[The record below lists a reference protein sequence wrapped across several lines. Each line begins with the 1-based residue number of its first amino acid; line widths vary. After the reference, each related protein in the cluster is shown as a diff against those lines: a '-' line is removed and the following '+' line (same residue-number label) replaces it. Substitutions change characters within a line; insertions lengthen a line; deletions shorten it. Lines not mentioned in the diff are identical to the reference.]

1 MAAPAAPPGN
11 EYGWGPSQSSVA
23 WPPANRKAEDLVSPP
38 LIAMVAVVGTAFLVV
53 FYVRLLSR
61 HLGRCRRRWRQWRR
75 RRRLGLS
82 TDLESNG
89 GGGGG
94 GGFGF
99 DYYSSGASSNYF
111 LSPYGLD
118 DSAIKTL
125 PLSFFSAKAARHL
138 FYRECAVCLVEF
150 EENDSLRTLPLC
162 AHAFHVDCIDVWLR
176 SHANCPLCRA
186 AVFRQDSSS
195 PFVPMRAARI
205 RPSFDD
211 FLLDPPLPPPP
222 PPPPPPE
229 SDYSLSEIAPDTRL
243 PGDDAPVR
251 RPEQRRRS
259 ELPPETILLL
269 RIRAEPG
276 GGAHDSG
283 RLHRVTAVEIPPPR
297 VLEQAV
303 AVPFWWRRRW
313 LLLLPDGQGVLLPVL
328 PRRDGRQVPL
338 LPAAG
343 VLPLSESGVRFAGA
357 AGPSSR
363 RTRSLTS
370 PVGIF
375 SRPPCAAGWSAS
387 SRLRCGDPEA
397 LLPRTAWPR
406 TTTAGSPSPPPE
418 IVGRGSLW
426 RAARQ
431 KLNGSPDCT
440 LLVLNEGGQ
449 AGFCRPFS
457 LSLSIPLPHHLFFF
471 FFFFFVVVVVLGS
484 SQGRPAVQCP
494 A

>member
-1 MAAPAAPPGN
+1 MAAPAAAPGN
-11 EYGWGPSQSSVA
+11 ENGWGPSQSAVA
-23 WPPANRKAEDLVSPP
+23 CPPANRKAEDLVSPP

-61 HLGRCRRRWRQWRR
+61 HLSRCRRRWRQWRR

-89 GGGGG
+89 GGGGA
-94 GGFGF
+94 GFGF

-186 AVFRQDSSS
+186 AVFRQDSASS

-222 PPPPPPE
+222 PPPLPE
-229 SDYSLSEIAPDTRL
+229 SDYSLSEIAPEAAAS
-243 PGDDAPVR
+243 PGMMPRDDD
-251 RPEQRRRS
+251 RS
-259 ELPPETILLL
+259 SGGARNFLLKRSYSFGFERNLAAERMILDGSTASPPW
-269 RIRAEPG
+269 RYRHRGFWSKRWPSPFG
-276 GGAHDSG
+276 GGGGGSSSSRTA
-283 RLHRVTAVEIPPPR
+283 RVFSFR
-297 VLEQAV
+297 SY
-303 AVPFWWRRRW
+303 R
-313 LLLLPDGQGVLLPVL
+313 G
-328 PRRDGRQVPL
+328 
-338 LPAAG
+338 PAAG
-343 VLPLSESGVRFAGA
+343 KSPFFRRRGFFPLSESGVRFGGA
-357 AGPSSR
+357 AGPPSR
-363 RTRSLTS
+363 RTRSMTS

-375 SRPPCAAGWSAS
+375 SRPPCAAPGSAS
-387 SRLRCGDPEA
+387 SRLRCGDPDA
-397 LLPRTAWPR
+397 LL
-406 TTTAGSPSPPPE
+406 
-418 IVGRGSLW
+418 
-426 RAARQ
+426 
-431 KLNGSPDCT
+431 SPDR
-440 LLVLNEGGQ
+440 LALN
-449 AGFCRPFS
+449 
-457 LSLSIPLPHHLFFF
+457 HH
-471 FFFFFVVVVVLGS
+471 
-484 SQGRPAVQCP
+484 RR
-494 A
+494 